1 MAQHN
6 ELGKWGEE
14 QAAAFLKDKGYTI
27 CDRNWR
33 DGHRDLDIVALNED
47 QTMMVF
53 VEVKTRTS
61 AELQEPETAVD
72 KKKIRSIAN
81 AAHRYLKQ
89 SDADYDVRFD
99 IISVTGTD
107 HSNVQIDHII
117 TAFNPLLT

>member
-14 QAAAFLKDKGYTI
+14 QAAAFLKSKGYTI

-47 QTMMVF
+47 QTTMVF

-107 HSNVQIDHII
+107 HSNVKIDHII
-117 TAFNPLLT
+117 NAFNPLLT

>member
-1 MAQHN
+1 MAQHH

-14 QAAAFLKDKGYTI
+14 QAAAVLKSTGYTI

-47 QTMMVF
+47 QTTMVF

-107 HSNVQIDHII
+107 HSNVKIDHII
-117 TAFNPLLT
+117 NAFNPLLT

>member
-47 QTMMVF
+47 QTTMVF

-107 HSNVQIDHII
+107 HSNVKIDHII
-117 TAFNPLLT
+117 NAFNPLLT

>member
-1 MAQHN
+1 MAKHN
-6 ELGKWGEE
+6 DMGRMGEDF
-14 QAAAFLKDKGYTI
+14 AARYLAQQGYDI
-27 CDRNWR
+27 MER
-33 DGHRDLDIVALNED
+33 DWQQGSRDLDIIARTPDGITV
-47 QTMMVF
+47 VF

-99 IISVTGTD
+99 IINVIGTSPD
-107 HSNVQIDHII
+107 NFQLEHIED
-117 TAFNPLLT
+117 AFNPLLR

>member
-47 QTMMVF
+47 QTTMVF

-99 IISVTGTD
+99 IISITGTD
-107 HSNVQIDHII
+107 HSNVKIDHII
-117 TAFNPLLT
+117 NAFNPLLT

>member
-47 QTMMVF
+47 QTTMVL

-61 AELQEPETAVD
+61 AELQVPETAVD

-107 HSNVQIDHII
+107 HSNVKIDHII
-117 TAFNPLLT
+117 NAFNPLLT

>member
-47 QTMMVF
+47 QTTIVF

-72 KKKIRSIAN
+72 KKKIRRIAN

-107 HSNVQIDHII
+107 HSNVKIDHII
-117 TAFNPLLT
+117 NAFNPLLT

>member
-47 QTMMVF
+47 QTTMVF

-89 SDADYDVRFD
+89 SDTDYDVRFD

-107 HSNVQIDHII
+107 HSNVKIDHII
-117 TAFNPLLT
+117 NAFNPLLT

>member
-47 QTMMVF
+47 QTTIVF

-107 HSNVQIDHII
+107 HSNVKIDHII
-117 TAFNPLLT
+117 NAFNPLLT